1 MSKSSVVLKAIG
13 YASGASVAASLI
25 VLLVGMCVFGFELAK
40 WAEWQGR
47 IAGVVG
53 TLAGVAGAVIGLW
66 LALRTES
73 RAGQ

>member
-1 MSKSSVVLKAIG
+1 MSKFVVLKAIG
-13 YASGASVAASLI
+13 YASGTSIAASLI

-53 TLAGVAGAVIGLW
+53 TIAGVAGAVIGLRI
-66 LALRTES
+66 ALRTER
-73 RAGQ
+73 RASE